1 MCGHSIGHDR
11 IELKDFFSF
20 LGKYQD
26 PNNLPV
32 HGISSALISHHN
44 QTFGVWFGSTVAN
57 VQVEDKIPHKDNTL
71 WTKIA
76 VCVALLAELYTTT
89 STPNA
94 VNSINLSPGRTRL
107 TVGVDPIADFG
118 IVAGSDNEPNTT
130 SHKQQEDH
138 DTRVYWIYFKT
149 FRENVWYLD
158 WRVPFLDGAGPCIY
172 PRLEDT
178 SYFSPHASATCNTE
192 RNIKTGDYTSV
203 LKDPHMLKALQ
214 DGEKSSDLYSKFTK
228 KISGRESS
236 PLEKS
241 LMVPKVE
248 EMRTIMRNHLMT
260 TKSSQQ
266 GSGNN

>member
-1 MCGHSIGHDR
+1 MCGHSIGRDR
-11 IELKDFFSF
+11 IELEDFFSF

-26 PNNLPV
+26 SNNLPV

-44 QTFGVWFGSTVAN
+44 QTFGVWLNSTVAN

-76 VCVALLAELYTTT
+76 ICVALLAEFYTTT

-94 VNSINLSPGRTRL
+94 VNSINSPGRTRL

-118 IVAGSDNEPNTT
+118 IVASSGSGPNTA
-130 SHKQQEDH
+130 SCGQQEDH
-138 DTRVYWIYFKT
+138 DTSLYWIYFTT
-149 FRENVWYLD
+149 FCGNLWYLD
-158 WRVPFLDGAGPCIY
+158 WRVQFLDGASPCIY
-172 PRLEDT
+172 PQLKDT
-178 SYFSPHASATCNTE
+178 FYPSPHASATCNTE

-203 LKDPHMLKALQ
+203 LKDPQMLKALQ
-214 DGEKSSDLYSKFTK
+214 DGEKSSDLYSEFIK

-248 EMRTIMRNHLMT
+248 GMRTIMRNHLKT
-260 TKSSQQ
+260 KKSSQQ